1 MTAKQ
6 ALIDIA
12 NSLSDENDWEE
23 AQYLLH
29 LRRQLE
35 AAEEDVRK
43 GRTFTTQEAKEY
55 LKRCRSK

>member
-6 ALIDIA
+6 ALIEIA

-29 LRRQLE
+29 LRRKLE
-35 AAEEDVRK
+35 TAEEDIRE

>member
-6 ALIDIA
+6 ALIEIA

-23 AQYLLH
+23 AHYLLH
-29 LRRQLE
+29 LRRKME
-35 AAEEDVRK
+35 SSEEDVRQ
-43 GRTFTTQEAKEY
+43 GRTFTTQEAREY

>member
-29 LRRQLE
+29 LRRKLE
-35 AAEEDVRK
+35 AAEEDIRK

-55 LKRCRSK
+55 LKSCRSK